1 MNELKTFNHQM
12 FGELPVLIV
21 DEIEWF
27 GATDAAKAL
36 TFSNPYSALSNHVEE
51 DDLTEQEVIDRLGR
65 KQNKKFINESGLYSL
80 ILGAA
85 KQGNNPEI
93 KEKAKKF
100 KRWVT
105 SEVLPAIRRDGAY
118 VHAAEEDDD
127 TMIMARGMQAAQRAI
142 ERKDKLIA
150 EQKER
155 LEQQKP
161 KVVYAEAVEV
171 SEDTVLVKDLAT
183 VLRQKGVNIGEVRLF
198 RWLRENGYLC
208 KQKGEMWN
216 MPTQRSLD
224 LGIIVVKH
232 GLRTGNNGEMKKT
245 RTPKITGKGQI
256 YFINKIL
263 AEHGLLVI

>member
-27 GATDAAKAL
+27 GATEAAKAL
-36 TFSNPYSALSNHVEE
+36 SFSDPHKAIKNHVEDE
-51 DDLTEQEVIDRLGR
+51 GWTIHPVLTNGG
-65 KQNKKFINESGLYSL
+65 KQQKKFVNESGLYEL

-85 KQGNNPEI
+85 KQGHNPEI

-105 SEVLPAIRRDGAY
+105 SEVLPSIRRDGAY
-118 VHAAEEDDD
+118 VHATEEDDD

-150 EQKER
+150 EQKEK
-155 LEQQKP
+155 LEQQRP
-161 KVVYAEAVEV
+161 KVVYADAVEV

-256 YFINKIL
+256 YITNKIL
-263 AEHGLLVI
+263 AEHGLLVV